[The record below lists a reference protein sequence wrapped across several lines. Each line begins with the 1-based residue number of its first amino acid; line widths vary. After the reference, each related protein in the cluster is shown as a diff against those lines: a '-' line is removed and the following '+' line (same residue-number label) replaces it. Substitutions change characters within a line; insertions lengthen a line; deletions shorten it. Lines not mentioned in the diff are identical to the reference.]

1 MNRKIKKGPF
11 SVVIIKF
18 LALFT
23 ALISNSCNA
32 PDTENQKKPNII
44 YVLTDDQR
52 WDAIG
57 YAGNPL
63 MHTPEMDKLA
73 LEGTYFVNSF
83 VTTPICA
90 ASRASI
96 ITGTYERANRYTF
109 QVNPIREEFM
119 ELSYPKVMR
128 DHGYFTGFFGK
139 YGIRVNEGDLDKIFD
154 VHDDYD
160 RNNRYDDHRGYFY
173 KTIDGDT
180 VHLTRYTGHQA
191 LDFIENAPEDQPFC
205 LSLSFSAPHA
215 HDRAPLQYF
224 WQNEVDHLYQGV
236 TIPGPELAD
245 DHYFNSL
252 PLFVQ
257 EGMNRTRWF
266 WRFDTPEKYQHSV
279 KGYYRMITG
288 IDNEIANIRD
298 LLKRKGLDGNTV
310 IILTSD
316 NGYFLG
322 ERQLAGKWLM
332 YEESVKVPLI
342 IYDPRIKNQKDND
355 EMVLNIDVTAT
366 MLDLAGIEIP
376 DLWQGKSLVPLVTGA
391 ANTLNRDTILLEHL
405 WENPAIPSSEA
416 VRTQEWKYLRYINDK
431 SVEELY
437 NLKEDPIE
445 VNNLARDEKY
455 REVLIEM
462 RNKTDELVDRF
473 GDPFSAMPEGL
484 TATFDQ
490 GNVPKYNWRIPEQSR
505 PQSAY
510 QILVASTEENIRRNI
525 GDIWNSGRIDSEQQE
540 KIQHQGAKL
549 NTGNDYYWKVRVW
562 DKDNRLTE
570 YCDARQFTIGRTGA
584 GISK

>member
-11 SVVIIKF
+11 SIAIIKI
-18 LALFT
+18 LTLFT
-23 ALISNSCNA
+23 ALLNNSCNGL
-32 PDTENQKKPNII
+32 DTENQKKPNII
-44 YVLTDDQR
+44 YILTDDQR

-57 YAGNPL
+57 YAGNKL

-73 LEGTYFVNSF
+73 SEGTYFVNTF

-119 ELSYPKVMR
+119 ELSYPKIMR
-128 DHGYFTGFFGK
+128 DHGYYTGFFGK

-160 RNNRYDDHRGYFY
+160 RNNRYDDHRGFFF
-173 KTIDGDT
+173 KTIYGDT
-180 VHLTRYTGHQA
+180 VHLTRYTGQQA
-191 LDFIENAPEDQPFC
+191 LDFIESAPKDQPFC

-224 WQNEVDHLYQGV
+224 WQPEVDHLYQGM
-236 TIPGPELAD
+236 TMPGPEFAD

-288 IDNEIANIRD
+288 IDNEIAKMRD
-298 LLKRKGLDGNTV
+298 LLKRKGLDKNTV
-310 IILTSD
+310 IIFTSD

-332 YEESVKVPLI
+332 YEESVKVPLV
-342 IYDPRIKNQKDND
+342 IYDPRIRNQKDND
-355 EMVLNIDVTAT
+355 ELVLNVDVTAT

-376 DLWQGKSLVPLVTGA
+376 ESWHGKSLVPLVRGT

-416 VRTQEWKYLRYINDK
+416 VRTREWKYLRYINDK

-437 NLKEDPIE
+437 NLKEDPREI
-445 VNNLARDEKY
+445 NNLARNEKY
-455 REVLIEM
+455 RDLLLEL

-484 TATFDQ
+484 TARFDR
-490 GNVPKYNWRIPEQSR
+490 GNVPTYGWRIPEQSR
-505 PQSAY
+505 PQRAY
-510 QILVASTEENIRRNI
+510 QILVSSTRENINNNI
-525 GDIWNSGRIDSEQQE
+525 GDLWNSGRVDSEQQE
-540 KIQHQGAKL
+540 DIEHQGNKL
-549 NTGNDYYWKVRVW
+549 KPGANYYWKVRVW

-570 YCDARQFTIGRTGA
+570 YCEARQFAIGTAGA
-584 GISK
+584 LGK